1 MSEKLQYIEEI
12 ASTTLKH
19 LCRED
24 SWISY
29 LKTASNHYKY
39 SFRDSCLIYAQR
51 PDATAVA
58 SYELWNNVMHRYV
71 NRGAKGIAL
80 IDINNNK
87 SRLHYVFDV
96 SDTNGQRM
104 PYIWRFKDEF
114 IERVTSDIADSFNI
128 DGKPQNFERTIDVI
142 TDTLLDDSMPDLLSE
157 LRYSAEGSF
166 LEELDDLNL
175 KLWYEETIKESV
187 AATVLFR
194 CGYEPDESAFDFS
207 QLYNFNTP
215 ETIVQLGK
223 ATSEIS
229 ENILREIEFSVKTIE
244 REQRIERSQEHGDQ
258 LQGTEQHNDTRPAN
272 KGSDRPATGQIRT
285 DEERLS
291 TEEPRG
297 KVRHDGTDG
306 DAVPPL
312 QADGA
317 GSERA
322 ESTSDITDEEE
333 HSAEAMAYDVSGDRE
348 SSDSG
353 DDTHE
358 INEQDDI
365 DGVLLSGS
373 GFEGGKQPIIDYY
386 FKDPTNKERADFLKN
401 EYGTGGGSF
410 TFNGDRH
417 GYHGHDTKGIEIHNR
432 GFDNPSIHLTW
443 SKAAKRIGEL
453 IDNGRYFEQRHPKEK
468 PLTKPKIEPVEQ
480 VNTEEIGADIA
491 PFSLP
496 ENTNQKRRTQPQM
509 NYSRLTEI
517 APHIMDKRYRYA
529 KLKADGFMDLSIEW
543 ISDNRIAIAHY
554 GEQNGDSMADPDMT
568 MYIDDEAKTVMPA
581 TYQNDYVGVYQE
593 VYTDDGRWRPKLSRE
608 LTSFLKTWLKN
619 IGFQGHVLKEAQ
631 YFSEDIEQSA
641 PIFDDNGKE
650 YGFDISHDILSMAKA
665 EELKTD
671 TVEQLDDHIQQ
682 ELTDYGYEWDGM
694 VKLDDEVALE
704 YFDKGYDIYL
714 LYPDNSEGLAESEK
728 RLIQHINDGGFVG
741 VEKESLSKV
750 QGDMSIESRDAIETE
765 PVEQENTTAQLLVD
779 EGRYKP
785 LFIQILKQGNVSKT
799 GKQQITELVNET
811 VSMELFITDL
821 KGIYGD
827 FWSQVSYGD
836 DTIKWHIADDGL
848 DVFPNGFDNPKL
860 HYTWSDIADGIITL
874 VNGNEYL
881 ETAEL
886 PTSRLHKGMTVTLE
900 DRTYTVDKLDILNN
914 QIELADITFA
924 NGTGFPIFRKEYLK
938 KFENELEQDGFFDR
952 LEKEESKPVQQDKI
966 NFHITDDN
974 LGVGGAKEKF
984 KRNVEAI
991 RLLKTIE
998 SERRLATSDEQEIL
1012 SQFVGWGG
1020 LASAFDE
1027 DNSSWSS
1034 EYTELKSLFNEDEYK
1049 QARASTLNAHYTSP
1063 VVIKAMYKALENM
1076 GFNGGNIIEPAMGV
1090 GNFFGLLPVSMGESK
1105 LYGVE
1110 LDNITGRIAQQLY
1123 QRANVDVMG
1132 FENTA
1137 YQDNFFDVAVGNVPF
1152 GAYKVSDTRYDK
1164 NNFLIHDYFFCKT
1177 IDKVRP
1183 GGIIA
1188 FITSK
1193 GTLDKANPT
1202 VRKYIA
1208 QRAELIGAIRLP
1220 NNAFKANAGTQVTSD
1235 IIFLKKRESLIDIE
1249 PDWVHL
1255 GQTDNGVSVNRYF
1268 ADNPHMMLGKMT
1280 QGIGMYGNENETACE
1295 PFEGAVLSKQLDEAI
1310 SNFHA
1315 EIEENE
1321 YMVDEPDFE
1330 DTSIPA
1336 DPNVKNFSYCIKD
1349 GELYYRENSRMNL
1362 VDVNATAKERIKGMI
1377 GMRSILNDLIE
1388 SQMNGE
1394 AEFAIRRLQ
1403 QRLNDSYDAFVKKH
1417 GRINTRANNMAMSED
1432 SSYYLLCSL
1441 EMLDDENEFERKA
1454 DIFTKQTIRPYR
1466 EIRHVDTASEA
1477 LAVSLARKGKVDL
1490 GYICSLTNQEVEK
1503 AIDDL
1508 KGIIFKDP
1516 MAEQDNIYDGWQ
1528 TADEYLSGD
1537 VRAKLKTAEI
1547 VAKNNPDFAH
1557 HVDVLKQVQP
1567 KDLEASDIDVKLGT
1581 VWIPTRYIE
1590 EFIFETLDTPRY
1602 LQYDISVH
1610 YSEYTGSWN
1619 ISRKSLDNN
1628 VNATQ
1633 KYGTH
1638 RMSAYWIIEETLN
1651 QKSIRIT
1658 DRNELPD
1665 GTVTYVLNKK
1675 ETMLATQ
1682 KQTLLQEAFKDWIFK
1697 DETRRNTLVR
1707 MYNEQFNNIR
1717 PREYDG
1723 SHIEFIG
1730 MNPEIELREHQKN
1743 AVARQLYGGNTLL
1756 AHVVGA
1762 GKSFAMIAAAMESK
1776 RLGLSNKNLV
1786 TVPNHLTE
1794 QLAAE
1799 TLRLYPSAKVLVAT
1813 KKDFQTKNRKKFCSR
1828 IATGDYD
1835 VVILGHTQFEKIPLS
1850 NERLIRMLQQQ
1861 IEEITFAI
1869 QEQKGRTGQGYNVKQ
1884 MEKTKKSLE
1893 ARLSKLNS
1901 QERKDNVIEFEE
1913 LGIDRLFVDESQYYK
1928 NLFLITKMR
1937 NVAGVP
1943 QTQAQKSS
1951 DMFMKCQYIDEL
1963 TGGRGVTFASG
1974 TPISNSMTEMY
1985 TVQRYLQMH
1994 ELRNRG
2000 LHHFDCW
2007 ASVFGETQTAYELS
2021 PEGNRFRMKT
2031 RFSKFFN
2038 LPELM
2043 SMFKNVADVQTNDML
2058 NLPMPKLK
2066 TGKVINVSV
2075 QPTEIQRTMI
2085 LELGE
2090 RADAVRNGDV
2100 EPTED
2105 NMLTITNDG
2114 RRIAL
2119 DQRLANPLLPDDE
2132 DSKTNMVMRNV
2143 FDIWKRTANEN
2154 LTQLVFCDLST
2165 PKVNGEFN
2173 IYHDLKKK
2181 WIEFGVPENEI
2192 AFIHDAKNEKQKASL
2207 FAKVRSGEV
2216 RILMGSTQM
2225 MGAGTN
2231 VQSRLIAIHHCDC
2244 PWRPSDLAQRNGR
2257 ILRQGNMNKEV
2268 EIYRYVTEQTFDA
2281 YSYQLIEQKQ
2291 RFIGQIMTSKAPV
2304 RSAADLDEA
2313 ALSYAEVK
2321 ALATGNPKI
2330 KERMELDVEVSRLKL
2345 LKSEYRNQK
2354 YRYET
2359 QISTTLPRRISAIKQ
2374 RIEGLR
2380 TDVRTGK
2387 QYEDAD
2393 FSMTLGGKSYTEKK
2407 DAGELLLSGIRTI
2420 KDQEPHEVGH
2430 YKGFD
2435 ILLQRDDLFKQPYM
2449 EIQGSIRHRIEM
2461 GSDAFGNIQ
2470 RIDNLIKNLPDML
2483 RHKNEELSSTEK
2495 QLEVAKQEIQK
2506 PFGQEDELKEKLI
2519 RLDELNHELAM
2530 DKKEET
2536 PDIGDGYTAPPEKS
2550 KDNYSIER

>member
-1 MSEKLQYIEEI
+1 MAEKLQYIEEI

-19 LCRED
+19 LCRKD

-80 IDINNNK
+80 IDISNNK

-104 PYIWRFKDEF
+104 PYIWQFKDEY
-114 IERVTSDIADSFNI
+114 IERVASDVADSFNI
-128 DGKPQNFERTIDVI
+128 DSGTQNFKKTIDII
-142 TDTLLDDSMPDLLSE
+142 TDTLLDDNMPDLLSE

-175 KLWYEETIKESV
+175 QLWYEQTIKESV

-194 CGYEPDESAFDFS
+194 CGYEPDESVFDFS

-223 ATSEIS
+223 ATNDIS
-229 ENILREIEFSVKTIE
+229 ENILREIELSVKAIE
-244 REQRIERSQEHGDQ
+244 REQRIERSQEHGNH
-258 LQGTEQHNDTRPAN
+258 LQRTEQRNDTRPATER
-272 KGSDRPATGQIRT
+272 SDRTAARQIRT
-285 DEERLS
+285 DKERLS
-291 TEEPRG
+291 TEEPRRQ
-297 KVRHDGTDG
+297 VRHNGAAG
-306 DAVPPL
+306 DTVPPL
-312 QADGA
+312 QADGV

-322 ESTSDITDEEE
+322 DSASDIADEEE
-333 HSAEAMAYDVSGDRE
+333 HSAITVEYDVSGNRE
-348 SSDSG
+348 PSDSG

-365 DGVLLSGS
+365 DAVLLSGS
-373 GFEGGKQPIIDYY
+373 GFEGGKQRIIDYY
-386 FKDPTNKERADFLKN
+386 FEDHTSKERADFLKD
-401 EYGTGGGSF
+401 EYGTGGG
-410 TFNGDRH
+410 TFIFSGDRH
-417 GYHGHDTKGIEIHNR
+417 GYHDHNAKGIDIRNQ

-453 IDNGRYFEQRHPKEK
+453 IDNGRYYKQRHPNEK
-468 PLTKPKIEPVEQ
+468 PLTKPKVEPIQ
-480 VNTEEIGADIA
+480 VHTEEVGADTA

-496 ENTNQKRRTQPQM
+496 DNTNRKRRTQPQM
-509 NYSRLTEI
+509 NYSRLAELV
-517 APHIMDKRYRYA
+517 PHIMDKRYRYG

-543 ISDNRIAIAHY
+543 ISENRIAIAHY
-554 GEQNGDSMADPDMT
+554 GEQNGDVMADPDMT
-568 MYIDDEAKTVMPA
+568 LYVDDEAKTVMPA

-608 LTSFLKTWLKN
+608 LTSFLSTWLKN
-619 IGFQGHVLKEAQ
+619 IEFQAHLLKEAK
-631 YFSEDIEQSA
+631 YFIEDMQLNPVVLDE
-641 PIFDDNGKE
+641 NGKE
-650 YGFDISHDILSMAKA
+650 YGFDVPHNIISMAELESHKTA
-665 EELKTD
+665 E
-671 TVEQLDDHIQQ
+671 TVISVQEEQ
-682 ELTDYGYEWDGM
+682 
-694 VKLDDEVALE
+694 V
-704 YFDKGYDIYL
+704 
-714 LYPDNSEGLAESEK
+714 
-728 RLIQHINDGGFVG
+728 
-741 VEKESLSKV
+741 
-750 QGDMSIESRDAIETE
+750 E
-765 PVEQENTTAQLLVD
+765 PVPEETSNALV
-779 EGRYKP
+779 
-785 LFIQILKQGNVSKT
+785 
-799 GKQQITELVNET
+799 
-811 VSMELFITDL
+811 
-821 KGIYGD
+821 
-827 FWSQVSYGD
+827 QVD
-836 DTIKWHIADDGL
+836 DDK
-848 DVFPNGFDNPKL
+848 
-860 HYTWSDIADGIITL
+860 
-874 VNGNEYL
+874 EYL

-886 PTSRLHKGMTVTLE
+886 PTSRLHEGMTVTLE
-900 DRTYTVDKLDILNN
+900 DRTYTVDNLDVLNN
-914 QIELADITFA
+914 RVELADVTFA
-924 NGTGFPIFRKEYLK
+924 NGTGFPIFREEYLR

-952 LEKEESKPVQQDKI
+952 LEEEEPAPAPQDKI

-998 SERRLATSDEQEIL
+998 SEGRLATADEQETL

-1020 LASAFDE
+1020 LATAFDE

-1034 EYTELKSLFNEDEYK
+1034 EYAELRNLFNDDEYK

-1090 GNFFGLLPVSMGESK
+1090 GNLFGLLPVSMGESK

-1110 LDNITGRIAQQLY
+1110 LDSITGRIAQQLY

-1164 NNFLIHDYFFCKT
+1164 HNFLIHDYFFCKT

-1183 GGIIA
+1183 GGVIA

-1193 GTLDKANPT
+1193 GTMDKANPT

-1220 NNAFKANAGTQVTSD
+1220 NNTFQANAGTQVTSD
-1235 IIFLKKRESLIDIE
+1235 IIFLRKRESLIDIE

-1255 GQTDNGVSVNRYF
+1255 GQTDDGISVNRYY
-1268 ADNPHMMLGKMT
+1268 ADNPHMMLGRMT
-1280 QGIGMYGNENETACE
+1280 QGVGMYGNENETACE
-1295 PFEGAVLSKQLDEAI
+1295 PLEGTVLSQQLDEAI

-1362 VDVNATAKERIKGMI
+1362 IDTNATAKERIKGMI

-1403 QRLNDSYDAFVKKH
+1403 QRLNDSYDAFVKNH

-1454 DIFTKQTIRPYR
+1454 DIFNKQTIRPYR

-1503 AIDDL
+1503 VINDL
-1508 KGIIFKDP
+1508 KGIIFKAP
-1516 MAEQDNIYDGWQ
+1516 MSEQDNIYDCWQ

-1547 VAKNNPDFAH
+1547 VAKNNPDFTH
-1557 HVDVLKQVQP
+1557 HVDALKQIQP

-1602 LQYDISVH
+1602 LQYDIGVH

-1697 DETRRNTLVR
+1697 DEIRRNTLVR
-1707 MYNEQFNNIR
+1707 MYNEQYNNIR

-1776 RLGLSNKNLV
+1776 RLGLSNKNLF

-1850 NERLIRMLQQQ
+1850 DERLIRMLEQQ

-1869 QEQKGRTGQGYNVKQ
+1869 QEQNGRTGQRYNVKQ

-1963 TGGRGVTFASG
+1963 TGGRGITFASG

-1994 ELRNRG
+1994 ELRKRG

-2075 QPTEIQRTMI
+2075 QPTEIQRNMI

-2143 FDIWKRTANEN
+2143 FDIWKRTASEN

-2165 PKVNGEFN
+2165 PKANGEFN

-2231 VQSRLIAIHHCDC
+2231 VQSKLIAIHHCDC

-2257 ILRQGNMNKEV
+2257 ILRQGNMNEEV

-2374 RIEGLR
+2374 RIEGLK
-2380 TDVRTGK
+2380 TDVQTGK

-2407 DAGELLLSGIRTI
+2407 DAGELLLSSMKTI
-2420 KDQEPHEVGH
+2420 KDQKPHEVGH

-2449 EIQGSIRHRIEM
+2449 ELQGSIRHRIEM

-2470 RIDNLIKNLPDML
+2470 RMDNLIKNLPDML
-2483 RHKNEELSSTEK
+2483 RHRNEELSSTEK

-2506 PFGQEDELKEKLI
+2506 PFGQEDELKDKLI

-2530 DKKEET
+2530 DEKEET
-2536 PDIGDGYTAPPEKS
+2536 PDIGDGEAAPPEKT
-2550 KDNYSIER
+2550 KDNYDLER